1 MMLQNQSDWHFLYKG
16 VIFFFIWASRPV
28 LTSPYPI
35 ERREDA
41 ASCREEASVSSA
53 EIFNCYLL
61 RPFPRS
67 LHLQRRRRGWLH
79 HICWSF
85 VFQFLPPESFERSV
99 QIFNLYSSLD
109 WFKFWIIS
117 CVDWKIKS
125 LFACMSPGDDFGFK
139 LSALTS
145 ILLEMFYF
153 LLIDRINMILTISVW
168 WQKLFLFCNNL
179 VGALSNIHSERFT
192 LGSWFYTTC
201 ILCVCVHCLGDGWFM
216 HIMLTTSV

>member
-1 MMLQNQSDWHFLYKG
+1 MLQNQSDWHFLYKG
-16 VIFFFIWASRPV
+16 VIFYFIPV

-79 HICWSF
+79 HICRSF

-179 VGALSNIHSERFT
+179 VVRCPISIVRDSHWVLDFIQLVS
-192 LGSWFYTTC
+192 
-201 ILCVCVHCLGDGWFM
+201 CVCVFIVWEMDG
-216 HIMLTTSV
+216 LCTSC